1 MRLFLLPHLYHIHPS
16 IIYTRR
22 IVHIDSLTD
31 YIHYLV
37 RCKDKTFACQ
47 LRQILGF
54 YPHNIAIYR
63 EALMHRSLNHHRPH
77 EQKKD
82 NERLE
87 YLGDAVIE
95 TVVSDILY
103 HHFPGKKEG
112 FLTSVRSKIVQRSSL
127 NRIAKETGLVELIQS
142 THINHTHN
150 SFISGNAFEALVGAI
165 YLDRGY
171 AHCYRFFKERI
182 MGKYIDVN
190 KVAKEDD
197 NFKSKLIEWG
207 QKMQYRIDFELIS
220 ENIIGTNSP
229 TFRTRVCIEGI
240 EAGVGFGYSK
250 KESQQLAAKEAM
262 RHIRKKTELYKN
274 IVAKHDEQKEQ
285 TAMSKANE
293 QPQEGLSEGEK
304 IELPDD
310 EKSIF
315 IAAVLDSSSSA
326 EVGNEAIASQNML

>member
-1 MRLFLLPHLYHIHPS
+1 M
-16 IIYTRR
+16 
-22 IVHIDSLTD
+22 HIDHLTD
-31 YIHYLV
+31 YIHYLLC
-37 RCKDKTFACQ
+37 CKDKTFACR
-47 LRQILGF
+47 LRKILGF
-54 YPHNIAIYR
+54 YPRHIAVYR
-63 EALMHRSLNHHRPH
+63 EALIHRSLNHYRPH

-112 FLTSVRSKIVQRSSL
+112 FLTSMRSKIVQRSSL

-142 THINHTHN
+142 THINRTHN

-182 MGKYIDVN
+182 IGKHIDLK

-197 NFKSKLIEWG
+197 NFKSRLIEWS
-207 QKMQYRIDFELIS
+207 QKMQYKVVFELVG
-220 ENIIGTNSP
+220 ENIVGTNSP
-229 TFRTRVCIEGI
+229 TFRSRVCIEGI
-240 EAGVGFGYSK
+240 EAGTGFGYSK

-262 RHIRKKTELYKN
+262 RHIRKKTELYKS
-274 IVAKHDEQKEQ
+274 IVAAHE
-285 TAMSKANE
+285 SR
-293 QPQEGLSEGEK
+293 
-304 IELPDD
+304 
-310 EKSIF
+310 
-315 IAAVLDSSSSA
+315 IAPA
-326 EVGNEAIASQNML
+326 EVEGSCNASEIAGEDAAGTQQNPIQ